1 MTWSISIPSSTA
13 NLGPGF
19 DSIGI
24 ALDKY
29 LELEVELASQ
39 LSIENL
45 TENLPFV
52 PNPADHLIVQSA
64 VKTAA
69 MHGLELPAC
78 TLKLKSEIPLARGMG
93 SSASA
98 IVAGIELANQ
108 LLELKLT
115 AHDKLKI
122 ATMMEGHPDNAAA
135 SIFGG
140 FTISSSTDNGEIHVF
155 HSYHIE
161 ASFVLSIPQFELKTE
176 KARNVLPDHY
186 TRSIAAQA
194 SASANLLVAAFLSQ
208 SFEQAGIYM
217 EEDLFHEPYRLGLIP
232 QSKELK
238 IAAKKAGAFG
248 TCISG
253 AGPTLLSLVQK
264 GKEQEFISQMKDK
277 FPSFDLVPV
286 SINKTGII
294 ATKNRINPS
303 SSYSYPDTQIRKSEI
318 SDSQLSP
325 I

>member
-1 MTWSISIPSSTA
+1 MSWTISIPASTA

-29 LELEVELASQ
+29 LEVEAELTPQ

-45 TENLPFV
+45 TENLPV
-52 PNPADHLIVQSA
+52 VSNPADHLIVQA
-64 VKTAA
+64 ATKTAA
-69 MHGLELPAC
+69 IHGLELPAC
-78 TLKLKSEIPLARGMG
+78 ALRLKSEIPLARGMG
-93 SSASA
+93 SSAA
-98 IVAGIELANQ
+98 AVVAGIELANQ
-108 LLELKLT
+108 LLQLQLT

-122 ATMMEGHPDNAAA
+122 ATMIEGHPDNAAA

-140 FTISSSTDNGEIHVF
+140 FTISSSTDYGEIHVF
-155 HSYHIE
+155 HSYHIN
-161 ASFVLSIPQFELKTE
+161 ASFVLAIPSFELKTE
-176 KARNVLPDHY
+176 IARNVLPEHY
-186 TRSIAAQA
+186 TRPIATQA

-217 EEDLFHEPYRLGLIP
+217 EEDLFHEPYRLDLIP
-232 QSKELK
+232 NSKALK

-264 GKEQEFISQMKDK
+264 GKEMEFISQMEES
-277 FPSFDLVPV
+277 FPSFKFVPAT
-286 SINKTGII
+286 INKTGIVSI
-294 ATKNRINPS
+294 KQKANKET
-303 SSYSYPDTQIRKSEI
+303 SEQPP
-318 SDSQLSP
+318 QLSS

>member
-1 MTWSISIPSSTA
+1 MTWTISIPASTA

-29 LELEVELASQ
+29 LEVEVDLAPQ
-39 LSIENL
+39 LSIKNL
-45 TENLPFV
+45 TENLPV
-52 PNPADHLIVQSA
+52 VSDPADHLIVQAAS
-64 VKTAA
+64 KTAA

-78 TLKLKSEIPLARGMG
+78 ALRLKSEIPLARGMG
-93 SSASA
+93 SSAA
-98 IVAGIELANQ
+98 AVVAGIEVANQ
-108 LLELKLT
+108 LLELQLT

-122 ATMMEGHPDNAAA
+122 ATMIEGHPDNAAA

-140 FTISSSTDNGEIHVF
+140 FTISSSTDYGEIHVF
-155 HSYHIE
+155 HSYHIN
-161 ASFVLSIPQFELKTE
+161 ASFVLAIPSFELKTE
-176 KARNVLPDHY
+176 LARNVLPEHY
-186 TRSIAAQA
+186 TRPIATQA

-217 EEDLFHEPYRLGLIP
+217 EEDLFHEPYRLDLIP
-232 QSKELK
+232 HSRALK

-264 GKEQEFISQMKDK
+264 GKEMEFISQMKDS
-277 FPSFDLVPV
+277 FPSFEFVPT
-286 SINKTGII
+286 SINKTGIVSL
-294 ATKNRINPS
+294 KQKPS
-303 SSYSYPDTQIRKSEI
+303 KEVSKRPP
-318 SDSQLSP
+318 QLSS